1 MTTAGVA
8 EQMLNLGAL
17 EYRAPESLPSFKT
30 DVYALRVILMELL
43 TRKSAGDIKYEQS
56 GFVDLIDWIRL
67 CEREGRVMDCI
78 DKDIAGGEETS
89 KEIDQLLATSLGCFL
104 P

>member
-56 GFVDLIDWIRL
+56 GFVDWIRL

-89 KEIDQLLATSLGCFL
+89 KEINQLLATSLRCFL

>member
-56 GFVDLIDWIRL
+56 GFVDLIYWIRL

-78 DKDIAGGEETS
+78 YKDIAGAEETS
-89 KEIDQLLATSLGCFL
+89 KEIDQLLASVFSHK
-104 P
+104 